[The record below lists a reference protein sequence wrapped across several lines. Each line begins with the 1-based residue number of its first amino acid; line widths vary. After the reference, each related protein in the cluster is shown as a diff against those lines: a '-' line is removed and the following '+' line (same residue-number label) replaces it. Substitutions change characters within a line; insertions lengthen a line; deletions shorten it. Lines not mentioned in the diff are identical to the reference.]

1 MKKNAS
7 RQQKWP
13 FFVLIGVT
21 VFVFLSL
28 LAWVLLFGNKAKAPI
43 YTSSSNI
50 KLNLYATDISF
61 PTSIVSTPDI
71 NDNRLYVTEKSG
83 QIKVL
88 DESNQLKAQTFLDI
102 RDKVMDSGESG
113 LLGLTFDLNYVKNG
127 YFYVNYIN
135 KNQQSIIARYEIS
148 SKNTADPNS
157 EKILIRINQPYSNH
171 NGGDLAFGPDGYLYI
186 AIGDGGSAG
195 DPGNSAQDKTTLLG
209 KILRIDINK
218 GDLYSIPDT
227 NPFINQGNNKPEIWA
242 YGLRNPWRISFDRQ
256 TGDLYIADVGQGD
269 IEEIN
274 LQKAGSNGGTNYGWR
289 CYEGAKTYNN
299 QGCLSENNYTSPIFE
314 YNHGESRCSITGGY
328 VYRGIEYPTLNGKYF
343 YGDFCGGQ
351 LYYAE
356 NKDGEWQQVLVA
368 KTSYAITTFG
378 QDSNGELYL
387 ADFNTG
393 NIYKIVDQ
401 PQ

>member
-7 RQQKWP
+7 KQQKWP
-13 FFVLIGVT
+13 FFVLISVT

-50 KLNLYATDISF
+50 KLNLYATDIPS
-61 PTSIVSTPDI
+61 PTSIVSIPNT
-71 NDNRLYVTEKSG
+71 NDSRLFVTEKSG

-88 DESNQLKAQTFLDI
+88 DENNQLKAQTFLDI
-102 RDKVMDSGESG
+102 RNKVIDNGERG
-113 LLGLTFDLNYVKNG
+113 LLGLAFDPNYAENG
-127 YFYVNYIN
+127 YFYINYNN
-135 KNQQSIIARYEIS
+135 KDQQSIIARYKMLS
-148 SKNTADPNS
+148 YNTADPNS
-157 EKILIRINQPYSNH
+157 EKVLIKVDQPYLNH

-186 AIGDGGSAG
+186 ALGDGGSAG
-195 DPGNSAQDKTTLLG
+195 DPENRAQDKTTLLG
-209 KILRIDINK
+209 KILRIDISK
-218 GDLYSIPDT
+218 GDPYSIPDT
-227 NPFINQGNNKPEIWA
+227 NPFANQDNAKPEIWA

-256 TGDLYIADVGQGD
+256 TSDLYIADVGQGD

-274 LQKAGSNGGTNYGWR
+274 LQKAGSNGGINYGWR
-289 CYEGAKTYNN
+289 CYEGTKVYNS
-299 QGCLSENNYTSPIFE
+299 QGCLDENNYTPPIFE
-314 YNHGESRCSITGGY
+314 YNHEEDRCSITGGY
-328 VYRGIEYPTLNGKYF
+328 VYRGVNYPALDGKYF

-401 PQ
+401 PK